1 MKRLFV
7 ISGSSGVGKGT
18 VLKEFMNSHPEYK
31 LSISCTTRS
40 KRPGEVD
47 GVNYFFISREE
58 FEEGVSNGDFL
69 EWAEFSGNCYGTRKS
84 FILKSLEKGDNI
96 ILEIDTQ
103 GGLQIKKLM
112 PDAVLIF
119 IAPPSFEELENRLRG
134 RKTEGEEVIQKRLSQ
149 ANRERE
155 ASKLYDHIIVN
166 DTIQDTVKQL
176 ENIVSSYVN

>member
-7 ISGSSGVGKGT
+7 VSGSSGVGKGT
-18 VLKEFMNSHPEYK
+18 VLKEFMAAHPEFK
-31 LSISCTTRS
+31 LSISCTTRL

-47 GVNYFFISREE
+47 GVNYFFITKDE
-58 FEEGVSNGDFL
+58 FQEAVQNGDFL

-84 FILKSLEKGDNI
+84 FIQKSLDRGENI

-103 GGLQIKKLM
+103 GGLQIKDIM

-119 IAPPSFEELENRLRG
+119 IAPPSFEELEQRLRG
-134 RKTEGEEVIQKRLSQ
+134 RKTEGEEVIQERLAQ

-155 ASKLYDHIIVN
+155 ASKQYDYVIVN
-166 DTIQDTVKQL
+166 DTISDTVKQL
-176 ENIVSSYVN
+176 EKIVLSYTD

>member
-7 ISGSSGVGKGT
+7 VSGSSGVGKGT
-18 VLKEFMNSHPEYK
+18 VLKEFMAVHPEFK

-47 GVNYFFISREE
+47 GVNYFFITKDE
-58 FEEGVSNGDFL
+58 FQEAVQNGDFL

-84 FILKSLEKGDNI
+84 FIQKSLDRGENI

-103 GGLQIKKLM
+103 GGLQIKDIM
-112 PDAVLIF
+112 PESVLIF
-119 IAPPSFEELENRLRG
+119 IAPPSFEELEQRLRG
-134 RKTEGEEVIQKRLSQ
+134 RKTEGEEVIQERLAQ

-155 ASKLYDHIIVN
+155 ASKQYDYVIVN
-166 DTIQDTVKQL
+166 DTISDTVKQL
-176 ENIVSSYVN
+176 EKIVLSYTD